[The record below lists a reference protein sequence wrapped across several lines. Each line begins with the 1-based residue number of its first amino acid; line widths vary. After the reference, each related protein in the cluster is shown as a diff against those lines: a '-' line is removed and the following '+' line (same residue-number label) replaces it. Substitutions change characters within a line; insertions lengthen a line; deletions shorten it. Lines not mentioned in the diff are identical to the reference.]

1 MYAFVAFIVHFCV
14 CIAKIAQ
21 LPSDQQT
28 EDKASSD
35 RLRQSLPIAV
45 TQAEAT
51 TSSVAGMD
59 RMSLQEAT
67 ARQKLQRPSDAEQE
81 LNTKKLEFEMRKFE
95 REAELELARMAEK
108 KKERERAE
116 RKKERQTW
124 PPDHEDEI
132 AVGRKRK
139 RKGERDRED
148 KVAVLYTS
156 CIQAACFMYA
166 V

>member
-1 MYAFVAFIVHFCV
+1 VYAFVAFIVHFCV

-45 TQAEAT
+45 TQAVAT

-95 REAELELARMAEK
+95 RERLSWNWPGWR
-108 KKERERAE
+108 RR
-116 RKKERQTW
+116 RKS
-124 PPDHEDEI
+124 
-132 AVGRKRK
+132 GR
-139 RKGERDRED
+139 
-148 KVAVLYTS
+148 
-156 CIQAACFMYA
+156 
-166 V
+166 